1 MVWIKFL
8 ICAGIILLAGIRLTH
23 YADIIEEKTGLGKA
37 WVGLVLLATI
47 TSLPEL
53 ANGISAVTVVGVP
66 DLAVG
71 DLLGACM
78 MNMFTLA
85 LLDLSQLFTGRQTI
99 FVKPAKRNIL
109 ASIFALGLLLFA
121 ALSIFLSGHG
131 IDFSV
136 FGFSMYTLIIILI
149 YFVAQKMIYKEEK
162 QENNII
168 PGRTPSKMP
177 LGWVVFRFLLL
188 GLIVVAA
195 GSWLPFIGSEIIGV
209 MGWGKTFVGVLFLGL
224 ATTMPEMTVSFSALR
239 MGAVS
244 MSKGNLFGSNIFNLG
259 LLFLVD
265 IFYRKGSLLANV
277 SSNMIFAALF
287 GALLVAIAYL
297 AMMNRGQ
304 RKRAAVSLII
314 VYFASLFI
322 LFRLGVS

>member
-1 MVWIKFL
+1 MVWLKFL
-8 ICAGIILLAGIRLTH
+8 ICAGIILFAGIRLTR

-109 ASIFALGLLLFA
+109 ASIFAFALLLFTGFA
-121 ALSIFLSGHG
+121 IFFSSYGIDLNVFGLSI
-131 IDFSV
+131 
-136 FGFSMYTLIIILI
+136 YTLVIVLA

-162 QENNII
+162 QEHEII
-168 PGRTPSKMP
+168 PGKTHAEIP
-177 LGWVVFRFLLL
+177 LRWVIFWFVLL
-188 GLIVVAA
+188 GAVVVGA
-195 GSWLPFIGSEIIGV
+195 GSWLPFIGTEIIEV

-265 IFYRKGSLLANV
+265 VFYRKGSLLANV
-277 SSNMIFAALF
+277 SQNMIFAAIF
-287 GALLVAIAYL
+287 GSLLVAIAYL
-297 AMMNRGQ
+297 AMMNRG
-304 RKRAAVSLII
+304 RSKRAAISLII
-314 VYFASLFI
+314 VYLASLFI
-322 LFRLGVS
+322 LYRLGVS